1 MQKFPN
7 LKDPYHFFA
16 TLGGL
21 GLSPIGP
28 GTVGS
33 IFGWIIFIVLSH
45 YINAAHLA
53 ILTLFVIIFSVYIS
67 SIATKDLIEKD
78 HKSIVIDELAGIW
91 LAMIPVIFIA
101 SSQYERSTYA
111 FLALIIFRIF
121 DILKPYPISY
131 IDKNFKNGLGVV
143 LDDLIAAIFAAFLSS
158 LITIYLI

>member
-7 LKDPYHFFA
+7 LKDPYHFLA

-33 IFGWIIFIVLSH
+33 IFGWLIFIVLSH
-45 YINAAHLA
+45 FINTISLV
-53 ILTLFVIIFSVYIS
+53 IFTVFVIISSVHIS
-67 SIATKDLIEKD
+67 NTVTKDLIEKD

-101 SSQYERSTYA
+101 SSQYERSIYA
-111 FLALIIFRIF
+111 LLALIIFRIF
-121 DILKPYPISY
+121 DILKPFPISY
-131 IDKNFKNGLGVV
+131 IDKNFKDGLGVV
-143 LDDLIAAIFAAFLSS
+143 LDDIIAAIFAAFFAS

>member
-33 IFGWIIFIVLSH
+33 IFGWAIFIVLSH

-101 SSQYERSTYA
+101 SSQYERFTYA